1 MHTMS
6 VESVGAG
13 FHVEH
18 VAAGP
23 EPREGNREPAGA
35 TGPDDVLATSAQV
48 RCAAQPGSGH
58 LPICPCQ
65 KFHQLYRPG

>member
-1 MHTMS
+1 VHLVRVMHTMS

-23 EPREGNREPAGA
+23 DE
-35 TGPDDVLATSAQV
+35 VLATSAQV
-48 RCAAQPGSGH
+48 RCAAQPGSEH
-58 LPICPCQ
+58 LPIRPCQ